1 MEWETTS
8 LVHYVDLII
17 SRKLDREAVYL
28 HPKRSPIQFEFVNR
42 GVSIE
47 PFHNY
52 QVFIKGPWF
61 TLEHSVHL
69 QFVIKHE

>member
-1 MEWETTS
+1 MS
-8 LVHYVDLII
+8 LVHNMDLII
-17 SRKLDREAVYL
+17 SRELDREVVYL
-28 HPKRSPIQFEFVNR
+28 HPKWNPIQFEFINK

-52 QVFIKGPWF
+52 QVFIKGSWF